1 MATLRELVPGLD
13 SSLGALIPG
22 AGAAPPAA
30 GLRAPDVRAL
40 DDASTA
46 SDMGQLRRGFTSGR
60 LGAQAN
66 VLRAQQAGLRAQGL
80 EDEAAAL
87 EPRVG
92 AIQGRAATFAP
103 VEQDVTALGL
113 NPGRIVDWG
122 LGAMGS
128 AGASMLDPIALAAGA
143 NVAGSAVSMIPHPAA
158 RLAGGALRL
167 GGAAGAFGLNAEQM
181 KGEFV
186 NDAYA
191 DPALMQR
198 TTPQA
203 LNTAANFTGAAG
215 GALDTILPV
224 AAAGRITGRAGK
236 KALAGTGAAGKL
248 GLDMAGEGVTETA
261 QGELKRGTLGVLNP
275 ERDTSGDTDARLN
288 EFAAGAVGSAPISG
302 VSQLAAKGYERLG
315 VKDDTSSDD
324 VSGKAKPKARENLT
338 ERLVRGA
345 KEHADDDAAEA
356 WNATLQ
362 GVGSGD
368 IDADTT
374 MRHEALLK
382 ELGGRAEKGD
392 ATAKQHL
399 DVLSAMDPADAGT
412 WYDDAP
418 RDEAF
423 KHILGDGK
431 DHAKVVEAYRG
442 RRKNEQ
448 GAMGDA
454 RTQLAASIMTD
465 ELGDADGD
473 VKGAASDLA
482 RQLASF
488 SKREKAKFADNLA
501 VMELAA
507 KAVQLYGGKQAQAVV
522 AKVATALGVEQTPLM
537 KQLQQNLAGAADIA
551 AWRSGQRKSR
561 TAAAAELVAMVP
573 PETTLKLRKLG
584 LDLTTASGQLS
595 LLDRVQ
601 DFANAGG
608 RTRSEF
614 ASTFGPEVA
623 DKMIAAVA
631 PGKVIERETAGEKK
645 ASGGEKTEVATES
658 DEVSAEAAEDGDDWE
673 LAGALKN
680 IDKAPGTKLYLAK
693 GRGAVSSTEGSPFV
707 PDRKTKNLPTLSSVD
722 DTDDGAGEPGS
733 GPKTLDAMIAKAWT
747 ALGGQE
753 FNDPVV
759 KVERSGGVT
768 RRTTTVPDPMAAV
781 PSAPGKPGAPQT
793 FGVGSYRIRAASARE
808 VMDAHGLSANKRVEL
823 LKAYLARPGKKG
835 APPLLGEGDPTIQQ
849 LATLDRKIKIS
860 ERETPAKTYAA
871 VGKDGGS
878 VLLDNPAYT
887 ELQDLKGQRK
897 EVMAKLAARIGVVVG
912 EDATVPELADA
923 YFDIRFLVTAEQMAE
938 KDQLR
943 LDVAEVRAMIRRGND
958 DLDFTDQFGDEKM
971 DVQASMNLLRFKSKS
986 AVSKDGIAV
995 IRAND
1000 LVSWVRDNRND
1011 KAPRKV
1017 NSPERVALAFR
1028 NDLMEGIG
1036 ALAADGHLGEMPY
1049 MLNEQ
1054 GKKESFKDGFPPTL
1068 RLSGLTQG
1076 ALDVRKAERA
1086 KKVKPFVGPPDEN
1099 AVAREQTAEL
1109 EVRNTDAEELLDQ
1122 GKEAPRVFQKPKWPA
1137 RPEEQLT
1144 PEQTARYWDAP
1155 RAETADELR
1164 RRSLGPRD
1172 KEGKPLRVSKYPTA
1186 PETVETR
1193 TDDNRVP
1200 SELEPVEQR
1209 SGVPTERTDIAMRTA
1224 VANSALDKVE
1234 TLTVAN
1240 APAKSKRMAE
1250 KLWAGLG
1257 RSSPVSDVKANP
1269 VAGWQ
1274 AVLDV
1279 FETMRSGKLH
1289 YAAPLARLL
1298 TPANVQRLVDTAKDP
1313 AKAKV
1318 MLRGLVGEVAAAL
1331 AKMPDSGFSRAEK
1344 TVLARLLTGNET
1356 LVASKV
1362 GGALTAMVPKSEAK
1376 AVAPAKTEPTAD
1388 KQVAWV
1394 TKQLTQ
1400 STAKLRAAVKD
1411 FTLDQLDKVRLAIYD
1426 LDDGADHFG
1435 VDARAWSW
1443 AASHVESRMSDLEE
1457 SGDTRKNQQTATRAP
1472 STDAEIAEA
1481 KAYVAKVLG
1490 PKITVLASS
1499 TFPDAGEWN
1508 NVEQTIRL
1516 STATGPGILSV
1527 AYHEAMHG
1535 LWARLIKNSPSAAQA
1550 LAKVMSSPNEEAAQ
1564 RLDAGTAQR
1573 RALIAS
1579 IEESMKNRPETGPD
1593 AEAAVGAKR
1602 GKISALAAEV
1612 DAMTRQAERLKGKD
1626 ANGIY
1631 ARLKALL
1638 ANEPAALAAIT
1649 TGPHAVEERV
1659 AYAYQF
1665 WAAGLL
1671 DVDKPATTVFA
1682 KVRKFLRKV
1691 LGMVR
1696 ESETAL
1702 DIMTAFHD
1710 GKLAEPSAAG
1720 RVIDK
1725 IMKDSTWNEDV
1736 KRKFDKQVQG
1746 IHAAVATSNQV
1757 LRAEKLSATARKLG
1771 MMMFTNPGEA
1781 TAGRFKKGYI
1791 NARRQVT
1798 AQYTNYLY
1806 DALKGLSPRD
1816 MEAAAKHLQLK
1827 TPLDQ
1832 IPYAPVREAV
1842 KGVRALTKRYWTYA
1856 TGDAGMKLEYLGD
1869 DHYPRVWSLN
1879 GLVEEGGK
1887 DKFIAMLLQPKYAK
1901 TLKSATDMVN
1911 ENLSTPYTT
1920 QQIAEQMY
1928 QHLIDK
1934 NGVDE
1939 KGLDAERAYSELI
1952 APFFASQKERSF
1964 KWLDDADVEPFLEK
1978 DLVGAMSRYLHQG
1991 VRAAEYVRRFGE
2003 GGKDLKEMLA
2013 MKGDTWINPET
2024 DKKEDRPEH
2033 GAIAGEIVA
2042 SLKAKGITGKD
2053 AEETLARHM
2062 EDIRN
2067 SVEAHEG
2074 SLGRDIKPAF
2084 RKLSSGLMAYQ
2095 NLRLL
2100 PLSLFAAF
2108 GDTVGIAGRFGDGG
2122 GKLAFQAF
2130 MQGLRDVYARWKAAA
2145 SDMPAERKKSTWE
2158 NLAEMI
2164 GAVDSHMFL
2173 EQMGKAHTS
2182 EFMTDFARKAN
2193 RALFMAN
2200 GLTAWDRS
2208 MRVSA
2213 TKAAVLF
2220 LEHHASLPDKA
2231 HSRRW
2236 LAELGL
2242 AAKDIPLD
2250 AEGKLITDRHVLAAT
2265 KGIPIDQATAEMERI
2280 HYALTR
2286 WVEGAVLTPNAGQRP
2301 TWASDPHYA
2310 VLFHLKQF
2318 TYSFQDT
2325 ILKRAFAEASHGNM
2339 SPIGALAAAVPTM
2352 IAADMVKG
2360 LVVGGGSFPDYMK
2373 AWDAGDWIAHGASRA
2388 GLAGVGQFGIDALS
2402 DPTSLF
2408 GPTVDQVTDFIW
2420 NPTEI
2425 GHNIHNAI
2433 PGARMIKGL
2442 PDLTRV
2448 AE

>member
-13 SSLGALIPG
+13 SSLGSLIPG
-22 AGAAPPAA
+22 AGTAPPAA
-30 GLRAPDVRAL
+30 GLRSPDVRAL
-40 DDASTA
+40 DDASA
-46 SDMGQLRRGFTSGR
+46 AADMGQLRRGFTSTR
-60 LGAQAN
+60 LGGQAN

-87 EPRVG
+87 EARVG

-103 VEQDVTALGL
+103 AEQDVTQLGL

-143 NVAGSAVSMIPHPAA
+143 NAAGAAVGMIPHPAA

-198 TTPQA
+198 TSPQA
-203 LNTAANFTGAAG
+203 LNTAANFSGAVG

-224 AAAGRITGRAGK
+224 AAAGRITGRAGM
-236 KALAGTGAAGKL
+236 KALGGVGAAGKL

-261 QGELKRGTLGVLNP
+261 QGELKRGTLGLLNP
-275 ERDTSGDTDARLN
+275 ERDTSGDMNARIN
-288 EFAAGAVGSAPISG
+288 DFAAGAVGSAPISG
-302 VSQLAAKGYERLG
+302 ASHLAAKGFERLG
-315 VKDDTSSDD
+315 VEDDKSSDD
-324 VSGKAKPKARENLT
+324 VSGKAPKPGAPLKRENLT

-356 WNATLQ
+356 WNGTLS
-362 GVGSGD
+362 GLGGSGD

-374 MRHEALLK
+374 SRHQALIK

-399 DVLSAMDPADAGT
+399 DTLSAMDPADPGT
-412 WYDDAP
+412 WYDDTP
-418 RDEAF
+418 RDAAYQ
-423 KHILGDGK
+423 HVLGDGK
-431 DHAKVVEAYRG
+431 DHARVVEAYKG

-448 GAMGDA
+448 GAKGDA

-473 VKGAASDLA
+473 VKGAAGELA
-482 RQLASF
+482 SQIASF

-501 VMELAA
+501 VMEFAA

-537 KQLQQNLAGAADIA
+537 KQLQQNLSGAADIA
-551 AWRSGQRKSR
+551 TWKASQRTSR
-561 TAAAAELVAMVP
+561 AQAAAELVAMVP

-584 LDLTTASGQLS
+584 LDLTTPSGKLS

-623 DKMIAAVA
+623 DKMLAAVA
-631 PGKVIERETAGEKK
+631 PGKIIEREAAGEKK
-645 ASGGEKTEVATES
+645 ASGGEKTAAATES
-658 DEVSAEAAEDGDDWE
+658 DNVSAEVTEEGDDWA
-673 LAGALKN
+673 LAGAMKN
-680 IDKAPGTKLYLAK
+680 IEKAPGTKLYLAK
-693 GRGAVSSTEGSPFV
+693 GRGAVSSTDGSPFV

-722 DTDDGAGEPGS
+722 DTDDGAGEAGS
-733 GPKTLDAMIAKAWT
+733 GPKTLDSMIAKAWL

-759 KVERSGGVT
+759 KVERGAGVT
-768 RRTTTVPDPMAAV
+768 RRTTTVPDPMAAI

-808 VMDAHGLSANKRVEL
+808 VMDTHGLSADKRVEL

-835 APPLLGEGDPTIQQ
+835 AAPLLGKDDPTIQQ
-849 LATLDRKIKIS
+849 LATLDRKIKIR

-878 VLLDNPAYT
+878 VLLDNPAYA

-897 EVMAKLAARIGVVVG
+897 EVMARLAAKIGVEVS

-923 YFDIRFLVTAEQMAE
+923 YFGSKFLVTAEQMAE

-958 DLDFTDQFGDEKM
+958 DLDFTDQFGDEKA

-986 AVSKDGIAV
+986 AVAKDGIAV

-1017 NSPERVALAFR
+1017 NSPESVAVAFR

-1054 GKKESFKDGFPPTL
+1054 GKKESFAEGFPPTL

-1076 ALDVRKAERA
+1076 ALDVRKAGRA
-1086 KKVKPFVGPPDEN
+1086 KKATGFVGPEDPDRVAKDQAEGSTDPDP
-1099 AVAREQTAEL
+1099 AVRRDEDREANQSPEGEGIPNEFRHQGTERGKAERKMPAQQ
-1109 EVRNTDAEELLDQ
+1109 EIA
-1122 GKEAPRVFQKPKWPA
+1122 GIAPIPNGRERF
-1137 RPEEQLT
+1137 
-1144 PEQTARYWDAP
+1144 WDAP
-1155 RAETADELR
+1155 EL
-1164 RRSLGPRD
+1164 SI
-1172 KEGKPLRVSKYPTA
+1172 
-1186 PETVETR
+1186 TR

-1200 SELEPVEQR
+1200 SETEPVEQR

-1224 VANSALDKVE
+1224 AVNSALDKIE

-1269 VAGWQ
+1269 AAGWQ

-1279 FETMRSGKLH
+1279 FATMRSGKLH

-1313 AKAKV
+1313 AKARV

-1344 TVLARLLTGNET
+1344 TVLTRLLTGNET

-1362 GGALTAMVPKSEAK
+1362 SGALTALKPKSEAK
-1376 AVAPAKTEPTAD
+1376 MKATVPAKA
-1388 KQVAWV
+1388 
-1394 TKQLTQ
+1394 
-1400 STAKLRAAVKD
+1400 
-1411 FTLDQLDKVRLAIYD
+1411 
-1426 LDDGADHFG
+1426 
-1435 VDARAWSW
+1435 
-1443 AASHVESRMSDLEE
+1443 
-1457 SGDTRKNQQTATRAP
+1457 DTRKNQQTATRAP
-1472 STDAEIAEA
+1472 STDAEVAEA

-1516 STATGPGILSV
+1516 STAAGPGILSV

-1535 LWARLIKNSPSAAQA
+1535 LWSRLIKNSPKAAEA
-1550 LAKVMSSPNEEAAQ
+1550 LAKVMSSPAI
-1564 RLDAGTAQR
+1564 LD
-1573 RALIAS
+1573 
-1579 IEESMKNRPETGPD
+1579 
-1593 AEAAVGAKR
+1593 
-1602 GKISALAAEV
+1602 
-1612 DAMTRQAERLKGKD
+1612 
-1626 ANGIY
+1626 
-1631 ARLKALL
+1631 RLKAEL

-1671 DVDKPATTVFA
+1671 DVDKPATTVFG

-1757 LRAEKLSATARKLG
+1757 LRAEKLSATAQALG
-1771 MMMFTNPGEA
+1771 LTMFTNPGEA
-1781 TAGRFKKGYI
+1781 SAGRFKKGYI

-1806 DALKGLSPRD
+1806 EAVKGLSPRD
-1816 MEAAAKHLQLK
+1816 MEAAAKQLQLK

-1856 TGDAGMKLEYLGD
+1856 TGDAGMRLEFLGE
-1869 DHYPRVWSLN
+1869 DHYPRVWDLSQLI
-1879 GLVEEGGK
+1879 EDGGK
-1887 DKFIAMLLQPKYAK
+1887 DKFVAMLMQPKYAK
-1901 TLKSATDMVN
+1901 TMKSATDLVN

-2024 DKKEDRPEH
+2024 EKKEDRPEH

-2053 AEETLARHM
+2053 ADEILARHM

-2084 RKLSSGLMAYQ
+2084 RKLSSAAMAYQ

-2130 MQGLRDVYARWKAAA
+2130 LQGLQDVYARWKAAA

-2265 KGIPIDQATAEMERI
+2265 KGIPIEQATAEMERV

-2325 ILKRAFAEASHGNM
+2325 ILKRAFAEASQGNM
-2339 SPIGALAAAVPTM
+2339 TPIGALAAAVPTM

-2408 GPTVDQVTDFIW
+2408 GPTVDQVTDFVW